1 MGTEE
6 QAVQTLIAKDAI
18 RELALLYSRSIDR
31 KDVALL
37 RTLYT
42 RDATDT
48 HGNSYDGPAEGYCA
62 FIERSLPHLRYS
74 GHHIC
79 NHLISVDG
87 DEGEGEVYAIC
98 YHVFPDGKGGWI
110 EDLLCARYIDRY
122 RREDGRWRFAKRVVL
137 YDYNTRRQAQETD
150 GASPNAASDA
160 SYATLSSR
168 LFARGG
174 RAYDVDVSSPD
185 SERR

>member
-1 MGTEE
+1 MWHLPQRVLPGPRDCALSCARNSGQPGLYIPSTFSSGPIDRITRRPSILQAQSGDDMGTEE
-6 QAVQTLIAKDAI
+6 KAVQTLIAKDAI

-48 HGNSYDGPAEGYCA
+48 HGDSYEGPAEGYYA

-87 DEGEGEVYAIC
+87 DEGEGEVCAIC
-98 YHVFPDGKGGWI
+98 YH
-110 EDLLCARYIDRY
+110 
-122 RREDGRWRFAKRVVL
+122 
-137 YDYNTRRQAQETD
+137 
-150 GASPNAASDA
+150 
-160 SYATLSSR
+160 
-168 LFARGG
+168 
-174 RAYDVDVSSPD
+174 
-185 SERR
+185 